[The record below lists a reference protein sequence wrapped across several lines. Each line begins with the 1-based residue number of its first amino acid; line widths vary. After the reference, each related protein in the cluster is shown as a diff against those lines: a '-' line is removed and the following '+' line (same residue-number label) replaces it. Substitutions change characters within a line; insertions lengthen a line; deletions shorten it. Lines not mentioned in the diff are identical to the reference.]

1 MHGGRFLAGSGE
13 ASRCIGGW
21 IHHSRSAPRGWVVAV
36 MFRSVVVK
44 CEPVIGVA
52 AVTIHDA
59 RAAVM
64 CVRYPPRW
72 PMLGTRSAA
81 VRRDLADRPDCR
93 AGVGVGNG
101 ARCGACARRSAAGR
115 WPDRLLGGRSSFVSS
130 VSFCQRP
137 TRGQLI
143 QLISCRGTEK
153 LLGAEG
159 RRRERG

>member
-1 MHGGRFLAGSGE
+1 MQGGLFLAESGE
-13 ASRCIGGW
+13 ASRCMADGSSTLVACCGVGG
-21 IHHSRSAPRGWVVAV
+21 SRDVS
-36 MFRSVVVK
+36 FCC

-52 AVTIHDA
+52 AVTIQDA
-59 RAAVM
+59 GAAVM

-81 VRRDLADRPDCR
+81 LRRNLADRPDCR

-115 WPDRLLGGRSSFVSS
+115 WPDRLLGGRSSFVS
-130 VSFCQRP
+130 FCQRP

-143 QLISCRGTEK
+143 QLSFSRGTEK